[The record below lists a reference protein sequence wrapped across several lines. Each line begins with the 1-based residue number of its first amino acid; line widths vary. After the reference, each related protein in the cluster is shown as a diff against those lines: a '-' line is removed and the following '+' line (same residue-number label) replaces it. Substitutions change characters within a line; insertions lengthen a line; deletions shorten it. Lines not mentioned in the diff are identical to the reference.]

1 MGNNSLINKDNLLI
15 FSLLLLIFI
24 YTLKASFLTFF
35 SYLQNKL
42 LTEIKVNLSK
52 KLFSIYLN
60 KSYLFHLKSNSSEL
74 TRNLLDLRRITVVLT
89 AGSTFL
95 TEILVLIC
103 VVSLLSYFE
112 PIGTLIVFG
121 VFTAFGFIFYF
132 KIQRNAKAWGFIR
145 KDMQAKIIENIN
157 NCLRSIKEI
166 KVFNKENFFIKNFTE
181 NSERDGC
188 RIE

>member
-1 MGNNSLINKDNLLI
+1 MSLYFHFYCTNFLLPVW
-15 FSLLLLIFI
+15 LRVLLLIFI

-121 VFTAFGFIFYF
+121 VFTAFGLFFTLKF
-132 KIQRNAKAWGFIR
+132 KE
-145 KDMQAKIIENIN
+145 MQKHGD
-157 NCLRSIKEI
+157 L
-166 KVFNKENFFIKNFTE
+166 
-181 NSERDGC
+181 SERIC
-188 RIE
+188 KLK